1 MYDDNLGCQQA
12 STGLTSGRKDVALL
26 NLKVV
31 PSLLASTNSSSST
44 INQLTYDSQI
54 ETTCEINIEDYS
66 PN

>member
-1 MYDDNLGCQQA
+1 MYDDSLGSQHA
-12 STGLTSGRKDVALL
+12 GTGLTSGRKDIALL
-26 NLKVV
+26 HLKVV
-31 PSLLASTNSSSST
+31 PALLASTNSSSST